1 MNSASNPTLT
11 ARCYR
16 VVFDEL
22 KAVAVRLG
30 ANDRH
35 IQDVI
40 NFVEEWLDRGAQNC
54 EKIEEFYRL
63 YNFAKFGPSVAGG
76 PKNVCNLPSHK
87 VECLD
92 GLYWLY
98 DGDVN
103 QAIEKVEAMHA
114 LAAQP
119 PTPPKEA
126 N

>member
-1 MNSASNPTLT
+1 MNSASDPTLT
-11 ARCYR
+11 SRTYR

-40 NFVEEWLDRGAQNC
+40 NFVEEWLDGGAQNC
-54 EKIEEFYRL
+54 EKVKEFYRL
-63 YNFAKFGPSVAGG
+63 YYFAKNGPSVAGG
-76 PKNVCNLPSHK
+76 PRNVCNLPSHK
-87 VECLD
+87 VECLQ

-103 QAIEKVEAMHA
+103 TAIENVEAMQA
-114 LAAQP
+114 LAKGTAP
-119 PTPPKEA
+119 
-126 N
+126 